1 LDSLLIEELG
11 SHCQDPLAYLAHGIH
26 PPRLKVYRTVG
37 LISREMDTGNLG
49 QLVFGLQRYLWML
62 GLTELFALLIANR

>member
-1 LDSLLIEELG
+1 
-11 SHCQDPLAYLAHGIH
+11 
-26 PPRLKVYRTVG
+26 
-37 LISREMDTGNLG
+37 MDTGNLG